1 MKLLDFI
8 TKDPSS
14 ILDRLLPWQYI
25 ITAVGGSTIQWQLQ
39 LDILFGMNC
48 ARRIDIS
55 ISIFFTLSIEDEGI
69 IYVGPLFLYDLSKR
83 AFLYF
88 YYLIKYI

>member
-1 MKLLDFI
+1 MAVYNYGSRWQHYTMATAIGYFI
-8 TKDPSS
+8 RNE
-14 ILDRLLPWQYI
+14 L
-25 ITAVGGSTIQWQLQ
+25 
-39 LDILFGMNC
+39 C
-48 ARRIDIS
+48 AIDIS